1 MFGID
6 DVAAAMLISGGM
18 AEGVVHR
25 DKCEECWNSNKEL
38 QLEYKRRANC
48 IKNNA
53 EKEPIEF

>member
-1 MFGID
+1 MSVKKSTSEIFYNC
-6 DVAAAMLISGGM
+6 M